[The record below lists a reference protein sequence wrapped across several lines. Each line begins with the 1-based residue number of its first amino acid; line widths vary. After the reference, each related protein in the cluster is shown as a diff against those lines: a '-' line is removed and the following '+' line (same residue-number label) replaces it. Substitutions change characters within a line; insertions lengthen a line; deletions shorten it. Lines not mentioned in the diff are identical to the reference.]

1 LANIS
6 DIIKGRADRDQARTE
21 QLRADRESL
30 SILRNNA
37 LEQITTSPEHYQ
49 QYLVLQSD
57 NIQCSV
63 GNVALTMFQLE
74 GATKIGSTD
83 YWHQQ
88 GRYVQDEA
96 INSGAKVFVPPRN
109 PNRRGYFMGSYY
121 DISQTS
127 GKPMSGPAPLTNGS
141 PRMEVALSALTDQT
155 PVTIAVDKEIS
166 TPAYYNEADF
176 TIYINPDHTD
186 TEIFTALAT
195 EIAYARAHDR
205 GYNRGYKRE
214 VYKLDSESVGFMVC
228 RRCGVACEPPD
239 ARIVRILY
247 DGYEPTSRGEALEK
261 LRNTARNIGDGIDQR
276 LNPRQ
281 QERSNRRHGTR

>member
-1 LANIS
+1 MASIS
-6 DIIKGRADRDQARTE
+6 DIIKGRADRDHARAE

-30 SILRNNA
+30 SALRNNA
-37 LEQITTSPEHYQ
+37 LEQITTSPERYQ
-49 QYLVLQSD
+49 QFLALQSD

-83 YWHQQ
+83 YWHDQ
-88 GRYVQDEA
+88 GRYVLDEA
-96 INSGAKVFVPPRN
+96 MNSGAKVFVPPRE
-109 PNRRGYFMGSYY
+109 PNRRGDFMGSYY
-121 DISQTS
+121 DISQTG
-127 GKPMSGPAPLTNGS
+127 GKPMPSPAPLVDGT
-141 PRMEVALSALTDQT
+141 PRMETALAALMDQT
-155 PVTIAVDKEIS
+155 PVTIAVDQEIS

-186 TEIFTALAT
+186 TEVFAALAT

-205 GYNRGYKRE
+205 GYNKSYKRE
-214 VYKLDSESVGFMVC
+214 VYKLDSESVGYMVC

-239 ARIVRILY
+239 ARSVHILY

-281 QERSNRRHGTR
+281 QERSARRHGTR